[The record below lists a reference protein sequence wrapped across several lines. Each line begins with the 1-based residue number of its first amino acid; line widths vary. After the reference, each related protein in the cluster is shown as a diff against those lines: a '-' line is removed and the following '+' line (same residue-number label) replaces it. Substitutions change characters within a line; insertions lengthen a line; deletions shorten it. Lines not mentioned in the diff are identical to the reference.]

1 MPLRA
6 NGNYVSF
13 IESFSEIHG
22 RFGDKVY
29 RKKNN
34 GQPWV
39 YDYVYKPKYA
49 PTILSRRSNC
59 VVKAGAG
66 ISNPQYIGYKTIIT

>member
-1 MPLRA
+1 MPSGSRAVVESCSLEKELIMPLRA

-29 RKKNN
+29 RKRIMVSP
-34 GQPWV
+34 GFIIM
-39 YDYVYKPKYA
+39 Y
-49 PTILSRRSNC
+49 
-59 VVKAGAG
+59 
-66 ISNPQYIGYKTIIT
+66 ISQNMTQLY